1 MTEVKNVTHRNL
13 KTTFCALIFCFVNQV
28 NAQTSPEL
36 LIGVVPNV
44 SARII
49 LQNYQPLADYL
60 QDGLKR
66 KASIV
71 TSTDFA
77 SFHQRVLKGEFHLI
91 VTAPNLGRV
100 AEVDGK
106 WETLAVLE
114 PQIPALLVGLASK
127 PDSKIAELRGKKLAL
142 ANPSSL
148 VAIAGINWLSSQG
161 LSAERDYEILRIAND
176 DSLGLALRTGEAP
189 FAMMSMGE
197 FRAKPPE
204 LQKDLKIITEFIRVP
219 GFFIMINPKLSA
231 SDKSR
236 LSQLIGELPSKDA
249 GKKFLASSGFQGLH
263 SPTPEERRVLDGFL
277 DLTRK
282 GVLPTPK

>member
-1 MTEVKNVTHRNL
+1 MNL
-13 KTTFCALIFCFVNQV
+13 RTLKLIFTVLMFGFLTKAG
-28 NAQTSPEL
+28 AQSSSQEL

-60 QDGLKR
+60 QEGMKR

-77 SFHQRVLKGEFHLI
+77 SFHQRVLKGEFHFI
-91 VTAPNLGRV
+91 VTAPNLGRL

-106 WETLAVLE
+106 WETVAVLE

-127 PDSKIAELRGKKLAL
+127 PDAKITELRGKKLAL

-148 VAIAGINWLSSQG
+148 VAIAGINWLSGQG
-161 LSAERDYEILRIAND
+161 MNAGKDYEILRIAND
-176 DSLGLALRTGEAP
+176 DSLGLALRSGEAP

-219 GFFIMINPKLSA
+219 GFFMMANPKLSA
-231 SDKSR
+231 SEKSR
-236 LSQLIGELPSKDA
+236 LASLIAELPTKDS

-263 SPTPEERRVLDGFL
+263 SPTAEERKILDGFL
-277 DLTRK
+277 ELTRK
-282 GVLPTPK
+282 GVLPASK

>member
-1 MTEVKNVTHRNL
+1 MTL
-13 KTTFCALIFCFVNQV
+13 KKLRTLFSALLLGLTAQV
-28 NAQTSPEL
+28 GAQTSNEEL

-60 QDGLKR
+60 QEGMKR

-77 SFHQRVLKGEFHLI
+77 SFHQRVLKGEFHFI
-91 VTAPNLGRV
+91 VTAPNLGRL

-106 WETLAVLE
+106 WETVAVLE

-127 PDSKIAELRGKKLAL
+127 PDAKVVELKGKKLAL

-161 LSAERDYEILRIAND
+161 LRADKDYEILRIAND
-176 DSLGLALRTGEAP
+176 DSLGLALRSGEAP

-219 GFFIMINPKLSA
+219 GFFMMVNPKLGA
-231 SDKSR
+231 SDKTR
-236 LSQLIGELPSKDA
+236 LAGLIRDLPSKDS

-263 SPTPEERRVLDGFL
+263 SPTAEERKILDGFL

-282 GVLPTPK
+282 GVTPASK